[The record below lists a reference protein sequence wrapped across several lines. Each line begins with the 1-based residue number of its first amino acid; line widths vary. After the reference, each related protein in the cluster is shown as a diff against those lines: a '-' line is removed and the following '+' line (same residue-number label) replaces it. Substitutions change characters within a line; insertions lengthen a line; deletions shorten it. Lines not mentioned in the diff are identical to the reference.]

1 MNKPLTL
8 IRKHAIYVSYASC
21 KSYNCMH
28 FISSHGKYL
37 DHDNMDEMSHC
48 SLNNIIINI
57 NETLHILRQ
66 TRRLVDLHISEYF
79 PHISLST
86 VDRLP
91 CGVTRQFSLI
101 IFTYVRKIPQ
111 QETWPRVQIRS
122 GNSLWALVLKTL
134 PWDLKFAL
142 HLTMHCL

>member
-1 MNKPLTL
+1 MTNPLTL

-21 KSYNCMH
+21 KTYNCMH

-91 CGVTRQFSLI
+91 CGNKAIQPNYIYLCQENPTVGDLAKSL
-101 IFTYVRKIPQ
+101 
-111 QETWPRVQIRS
+111 
-122 GNSLWALVLKTL
+122 
-134 PWDLKFAL
+134 D
-142 HLTMHCL
+142 